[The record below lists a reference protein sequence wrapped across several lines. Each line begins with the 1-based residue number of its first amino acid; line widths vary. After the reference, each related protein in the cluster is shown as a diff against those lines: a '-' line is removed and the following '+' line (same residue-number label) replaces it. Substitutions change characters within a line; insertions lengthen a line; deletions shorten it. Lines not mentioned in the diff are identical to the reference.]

1 MYGHLVAYWRRLDPG
16 FLLSRHSALPEL
28 RRRLGPA
35 SRSFVARAVS
45 LACGAT
51 LIGTSVAMLVEA
63 DLGLPPYDV
72 LASGLA
78 ANLGLTLGQGA
89 WLVAAFLFIAATVLG
104 RQPSPW
110 GVAYMLGIGLAI
122 DAVANLLNQ
131 PETLAG
137 RVGFLLVSTVV
148 MAGGINLVLYSG
160 TTGGP
165 FELLMAAAEDRGIS
179 WVVARYGLDLGVL
192 GAGLALGGAVG
203 IGTLVYAA
211 TMGLVLQAVS
221 QVFADHRAGRRHRLA
236 TGPAAAARS
245 SVGPA
250 TEAAAEPTRR

>member
-1 MYGHLVAYWRRLDPG
+1 MYGRLVAYWRRLRPG

-28 RRRLGPA
+28 RRRLVPA
-35 SRSFVARAVS
+35 SRSLGARAVF

-51 LIGTSVAMLVEA
+51 LIGTAVAMLVEA

-78 ANLGLTLGQGA
+78 ARLGLTLGQGA
-89 WLVAAFLFIAATVLG
+89 WLVAAFLFVAATVLG
-104 RQPSPW
+104 RRPGPW
-110 GVAYMLGIGLAI
+110 GVAYMIGIGLAI

-131 PETLAG
+131 PETMAG
-137 RVGFLLVSTVV
+137 RIGFLAVGTVV

-165 FELLMAAAEDRGIS
+165 FELLMAAAEDRGVSRI
-179 WVVARYGLDLGVL
+179 VARYGLDLGVL
-192 GAGLALGGAVG
+192 SAGLALGGTVG
-203 IGTLVYAA
+203 VGTLAYAA

-221 QVFADHRAGRRHRLA
+221 QVFADHRAGRQQRLA
-236 TGPAAAARS
+236 ARPPEPGPGS
-245 SVGPA
+245 DP
-250 TEAAAEPTRR
+250 ELAAEPARH